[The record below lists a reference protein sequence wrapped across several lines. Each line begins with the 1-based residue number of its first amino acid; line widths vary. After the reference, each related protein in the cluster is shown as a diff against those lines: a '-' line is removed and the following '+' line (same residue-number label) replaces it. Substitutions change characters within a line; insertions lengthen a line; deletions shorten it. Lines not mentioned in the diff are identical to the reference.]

1 MSFWDGFIQGVSESV
16 DKAVKADMERSNE
29 IVDDTVKIGINK
41 YLENETEIKKEKAE
55 IREEVN
61 MLKALNFSLPKI
73 ASIVSAG
80 QTANIIKLANKSTKD
95 PDELWNGTTK
105 FAEEN
110 GLTVNDVIN
119 KLVRTPKFSMG
130 DIQVQSS
137 GLLANLGLAQDLG
150 TRIKTGIGTRVGG
163 ISKAVDTRDDIA
175 VMPGGL
181 TSEAKSLLTT
191 STKSID
197 ERIGDL
203 LVKKTQNP
211 DGYTQKDEQLL
222 QELKKY
228 KLPSGA
234 KQLSQGNLGGDYKT
248 ILRMNVNYLKRLD
261 KMLTQQYPND
271 PKTIIKLLKKEIDE
285 MVRNS
290 NGVLTQKDLIKA
302 IK

>member
-1 MSFWDGFIQGVSESV
+1 MSFWGGFVQGFSESV
-16 DKAVKADMERSNE
+16 DKAIQKDIERTNE

-41 YLENETEIKKEKAE
+41 YLENETEIKKEKAQ

-137 GLLANLGLAQDLG
+137 GLLANLGLGQDLG

-175 VMPGGL
+175 IMPGGL

-191 STKSID
+191 SKETID
-197 ERIGDL
+197 KKVIDAIEGLNISREEKDLMYIRIKAGGDISKIIG
-203 LVKKTQNP
+203 V
-211 DGYTQKDEQLL
+211 
-222 QELKKY
+222 
-228 KLPSGA
+228 
-234 KQLSQGNLGGDYKT
+234 LGGSTQFPKQGAEPD
-248 ILRMNVNYLKRLD
+248 LKL
-261 KMLTQQYPND
+261 MQSLA
-271 PKTIIKLLKKEIDE
+271 E
-285 MVRNS
+285 
-290 NGVLTQKDLIKA
+290 KA
-302 IK
+302 IKNKDKKAYDQLKKMLLDLASRDKSKARAIAETLNLDKLNII

>member
-1 MSFWDGFIQGVSESV
+1 
-16 DKAVKADMERSNE
+16 
-29 IVDDTVKIGINK
+29 
-41 YLENETEIKKEKAE
+41 
-55 IREEVN
+55 
-61 MLKALNFSLPKI
+61 
-73 ASIVSAG
+73 
-80 QTANIIKLANKSTKD
+80 
-95 PDELWNGTTK
+95 
-105 FAEEN
+105 
-110 GLTVNDVIN
+110 
-119 KLVRTPKFSMG
+119 
-130 DIQVQSS
+130 
-137 GLLANLGLAQDLG
+137 
-150 TRIKTGIGTRVGG
+150 
-163 ISKAVDTRDDIA
+163 
-175 VMPGGL
+175 MPGGL